1 MRPVSPVPAKIMAMI
16 PNMNRHQHATNK
28 QGPMPILKLYL
39 DYANCFLIC
48 IFVTL
53 LDLINNALSG
63 LTSKINFCLKREQRN
78 SQTECRGDTHSLEN
92 PNYIMKETNHGNH
105 QRERQCKNADC
116 YDISRRFLPHTLAAS
131 NGKIADNEDHIAN
144 YVEYHC

>member
-1 MRPVSPVPAKIMAMI
+1 
-16 PNMNRHQHATNK
+16 
-28 QGPMPILKLYL
+28 MPILKLYL

-78 SQTECRGDTHSLEN
+78 S
-92 PNYIMKETNHGNH
+92 
-105 QRERQCKNADC
+105 
-116 YDISRRFLPHTLAAS
+116 
-131 NGKIADNEDHIAN
+131 
-144 YVEYHC
+144 